1 MMIIT
6 CKISTLDGHNRM
18 KNFVAAV
25 RKKTLFGGFWSV
37 KVNSFLTSSNCI
49 LSPFL
54 MALPQLPKQKAGVS
68 SFNLPLTALPWLQ
81 LGQKTWQVT
90 YSNNDNSPPRAASH
104 HVASH

>member
-25 RKKTLFGGFWSV
+25 RKKTLLGGFWSV

-49 LSPFL
+49 LSLF
-54 MALPQLPKQKAGVS
+54 
-68 SFNLPLTALPWLQ
+68 
-81 LGQKTWQVT
+81 
-90 YSNNDNSPPRAASH
+90 
-104 HVASH
+104 

>member
-6 CKISTLDGHNRM
+6 CKISTLDGHNGM

-25 RKKTLFGGFWSV
+25 YKDFTWWLLVCQSH
-37 KVNSFLTSSNCI
+37 FLRVQIASCHFLNGTFSATQTKSGISN
-49 LSPFL
+49 
-54 MALPQLPKQKAGVS
+54 
-68 SFNLPLTALPWLQ
+68 FNLPLTALPWLQ

-104 HVASH
+104 YVASH